1 MGPRSSTPHTLHL
14 NVSVGPSA
22 FCLDD
27 TTSLPSRDRKGSDAS
42 KGIGVVDRASCK
54 FLRSIMCPP
63 LQTCPPKQVYVHR
76 SMLLLHQ
83 MQIRPSHET
92 KVPPRSGG
100 GMWTSCSSFLETREE
115 GTRCLGKTA
124 CLALL
129 FPMLTLPRGHKRP
142 VSSPSDPPVP
152 ARTQP
157 IALRGVCD
165 NEGGGMVRR
174 SPGASTTS
182 LEAWG
187 A

>member
-1 MGPRSSTPHTLHL
+1 M
-14 NVSVGPSA
+14 GPSA

-27 TTSLPSRDRKGSDAS
+27 TTSPPSRDRKGSDAS
-42 KGIGVVDRASCK
+42 KGVGVVGRASCK
-54 FLRSIMCPP
+54 FLRSTTCPP

-83 MQIRPSHET
+83 TRIRSSHET
-92 KVPPRSGG
+92 RVPLRSRG

-124 CLALL
+124 LLALL
-129 FPMLTLPRGHKRP
+129 FPPLTLPRGHKLP

-152 ARTQP
+152 PRTHP

-165 NEGGGMVRR
+165 NEGGRMVRR
-174 SPGASTTS
+174 SPEASTTS